1 MTTVRSEQSTTQQT
15 VIRPDQRGLA
25 LREACARR
33 ELLYLLIWRDIAI
46 RYRQAV
52 FGVTWAVLVPTVQL
66 IIFTVIFGRF
76 AGLQPDGDYP
86 YPLFVL
92 AALVPWNFFSQ
103 SVVLGGQS
111 LVNQQ
116 EVIKKIYF
124 PRLYVPTGSVVGNG
138 AELLIS
144 LLLYAVLLAWYRHV
158 PSWQVILLPA
168 LLAWLLLVS
177 LGAAYLLSA
186 LTLAYRDFRYV
197 SPLIVQSLLF
207 LSPIVYPARILPDQ
221 IGWLLG
227 LNPMAG
233 IIDAFRSAVLGKPW
247 DAPLLL
253 ASLTTTVI
261 LFTVGLWYFRKNER
275 RFADIA

>member
-1 MTTVRSEQSTTQQT
+1 MRTEHSISRKT
-15 VIRPDQRGLA
+15 VIRPNQRGLD
-25 LREACARR
+25 LREAYARR

-52 FGVTWAVLVPTVQL
+52 FGVTWAVLVPAIQL
-66 IIFTVIFGRF
+66 IIFSVIFGRF
-76 AGLQPDGDYP
+76 AGIQPDGDYP

-124 PRLYVPTGSVVGNG
+124 PRLFVPMGSVIGNG
-138 AELLIS
+138 ADLLIS
-144 LLLYAVLLAWYRHV
+144 VGVYAALLVWYRYV
-158 PSWQVILLPA
+158 PPWQVILVPVLA
-168 LLAWLLLVS
+168 AWLLLAS
-177 LGAAYLLSA
+177 LGAAYLLAA
-186 LTLAYRDFRYV
+186 LTVAYRDFRYV
-197 SPLIVQSLLF
+197 TPLIVQSLLF
-207 LSPIVYPARILPDQ
+207 LSPIVYPVRIIPDRFQ
-221 IGWLLG
+221 WLLG

-233 IIDAFRSAVLGKPW
+233 IIDAFRSAVLGKSPNV
-247 DAPLLL
+247 PLLL
-253 ASLTTTVI
+253 TSLTVTVI
-261 LFTVGLWYFRKNER
+261 LVIVGLWYFRENER